1 MKPIDDII
9 DKYNNTSHSIIKM
22 KPVGVKS
29 HFGENVK
36 LELDLS
42 NHATKADLRR

>member
-22 KPVGVKS
+22 KPVGVRS
-29 HFGENVK
+29 NI
-36 LELDLS
+36 LS
-42 NHATKADLRR
+42 LVEKI